1 MINLKTKKQ
10 IELMKQACKIT
21 IDAIL
26 EVGKHIKPGVSTQ
39 ELDTIAEDYIRS
51 QGAIPSCKG
60 YEGYPATICA
70 SVNET
75 VVHGIP
81 SPYVI
86 LKEGDIISIDCCA
99 FIHGFHG
106 DATRTFAVGKI
117 SPEKQRLID
126 VTKQSFFEGVNA
138 IKVGGHIG
146 DIGEAIQTYV
156 EKNKYSVVREMIGH
170 GIGKEMHEDPAVP
183 NYGRHGCG
191 SKIENG
197 LVIAIEPMVNMG
209 RKEIDILDDG
219 WTCVTRDRKPSCH
232 YENTVAIID
241 DKPVILTLGD
251 DEK

>member
-10 IELMKQACKIT
+10 IELMKEACKIT
-21 IDAIL
+21 IDAIM
-26 EVGKHIKPGVSTQ
+26 EAGKHVKPGVSTL
-39 ELDTIAEDYIRS
+39 ELDQIAEDYIRS
-51 QGAIPSCKG
+51 HGALPSCKG

-70 SVNET
+70 SVNEV

-81 SPYVI
+81 SSEVI
-86 LKEGDIISIDCCA
+86 LKEGDIISIDCVA
-99 FIHGFHG
+99 YKHGFHG

-117 SPEKQRLID
+117 SAEKQRLID
-126 VTKQSFFEGVNA
+126 VTTQAFFEGVNA

-156 EKNKYSVVREMIGH
+156 EKNGYSVVREMIGH

-183 NYGRHGCG
+183 NYGRKNTG

-197 LVIAIEPMVNMG
+197 LVIAIEPMINMG
-209 RKEIDILDDG
+209 RKEITINSDG
-219 WTCVTRDRKPSCH
+219 WTCVTKDRKPSCH

-241 DKPVILTLGD
+241 DKVEILTM
-251 DEK
+251 